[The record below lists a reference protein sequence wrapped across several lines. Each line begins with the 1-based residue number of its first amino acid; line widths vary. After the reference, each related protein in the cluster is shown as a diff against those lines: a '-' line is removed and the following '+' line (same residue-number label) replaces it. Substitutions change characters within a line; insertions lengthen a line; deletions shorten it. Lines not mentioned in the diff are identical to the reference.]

1 MSLIMN
7 QGGWTGK
14 VLKVDLTHRT
24 ATALDTA
31 ANFGQYWGGNGIGY
45 KAIYDAIQKRLA
57 GTDDLGNTRPS
68 TYADNATWARN
79 ICWYDADAPVTFG
92 WGPLTGTGALCGGR
106 TAITAMSA
114 AHVYPVPNTGHMG
127 GHFAAQAKYAGWD
140 SIIVTGQA
148 SGPVYIAVKDDDVQ
162 IVDAPQLWH
171 CGIFKVTEEITAAM
185 GKGTQV
191 AAIGQAGQNLVPQS
205 TVMTGMS
212 HSAGG
217 VGAQLGAKNCVGVGV
232 LGTGSVKIAASA
244 GKWKTLMDYALS
256 IVGSNNQASVP
267 NTLQS
272 WAEYSPSGS
281 STRWWAYDGLYWGA
295 ADPPVNTG
303 NCDPHDR
310 QTLGY
315 RCFKSDP
322 AYGYNFT
329 VRMDGCHACPVRC
342 HQALSVPS
350 AVKWGPKTTAM
361 NTCSGWWLSSWG
373 LATNGYPTG
382 AASSAIAG
390 SQFATQTV
398 GSVITSPTVGGLSPT
413 EKSLRTIE
421 TYVVGHS
428 VQDDYGITNNYG
440 PTTTIPTVLIW
451 GTGSDGKNY
460 DSIGV
465 NNTVGTANTLGWH
478 YIKPCVPTA
487 EWNSLV
493 SSTGLLGLIAMGD
506 LTAQKELG
514 RIMSFK
520 VGNLGTFIGGRV
532 DEQVA
537 LWSNILSPLNDP
549 ATSAPFTSGSW
560 SASHTAGGDPQAPS
574 YRPNTDLGTGGDG
587 ISGSTTPFSWG
598 QMIRCSAPIVYWNWG
613 FPKHH
618 SWENC
623 NQVGAM
629 QNTNGNRDA
638 QNHVVVMM
646 NSSGL
651 PNMLARQIMDDQF
664 AKYYTVD
671 FPVSNSVTSA
681 GNTGLTFGG
690 SLTGMKT
697 SQDPGMSVSSNS
709 KYNQTGLPQS
719 TPTNWQKARAARF
732 CITRKELT
740 DMLTVCG
747 WMYPWFYSPLKE
759 RGYQG
764 DLSLEAQMFN
774 AVTGNNLTTLQ
785 LDQEGE
791 RMHILHNVLTSY
803 VWGYNT
809 TGFGT
814 NNFVIPGAWA
824 NKSFT
829 AEGALGVAAGSS
841 PSAPGVGTTLGSA
854 AFSPFVAPLTA
865 VSWTARPM
873 NTTTASFRVQH
884 DMPCPPWGIAASTGI
899 GGSGKVA
906 FTVGGGYYA
915 TNADWITGLQLL
927 YQVSNFDYL
936 DGTHTTNSGLPTS
949 AAYALYGMGSSGTIN
964 VQAFMTAAGLLPW

>member
-1 MSLIMN
+1 MSLTMN

-14 VLKVDLTHRT
+14 VLKVDLTART

-31 ANFGQYWGGNGIGY
+31 ANFGQYWGGTGIGY
-45 KAIYDAIQKRLA
+45 KAIFDAVQ
-57 GTDDLGNTRPS
+57 
-68 TYADNATWARN
+68 ARN
-79 ICWYDADAPVTFG
+79 AVTPGSGRSLAWYSPDAPVTLG

-106 TAITAMSA
+106 TSVIALSA
-114 AHVYPVPNTGHMG
+114 QHVYSVPTTGHMG
-127 GHFAAQAKYAGWD
+127 GHFSAQGKYAGWD
-140 SIIVTGQA
+140 SIIITGQA

-205 TVMTGMS
+205 CVMTGVS

-244 GKWKTLMDYALS
+244 GKWKSLLDYGLS
-256 IVGSNNQASVP
+256 IVGSNNQACVP

-272 WAEYSPSGS
+272 WAEYSPSS
-281 STRWWAYDGLYWGA
+281 SGTRWWAYDGLYWGA

-315 RCFKSDP
+315 RCFKSDN

-329 VRMDGCHACPVRC
+329 PRMDGCHACPVRC
-342 HQALSVPS
+342 HQAISVPS
-350 AVKWGPKTTAM
+350 AAKWGPKITAM
-361 NTCSGWWLSSWG
+361 NTCSGWWLSSWALPTAG
-373 LATNGYPTG
+373 NPTG
-382 AASSAIAG
+382 AASLALAG
-390 SQFATQTV
+390 SQIATQAVGTV
-398 GSVITSPTVGGLSPT
+398 IGAATIGGLSPT
-413 EKSLRTIE
+413 EKSLRALE
-421 TYVVGHS
+421 NYVVGHS

-440 PTTTIPTVLIW
+440 TVTAVTSILLN

-460 DSIGV
+460 DSIGT
-465 NNTVGTANTLGWH
+465 NGTVGVANTLGWH
-478 YIKPCVPTA
+478 YIKNCVPAT
-487 EWNSLV
+487 EWTSLT
-493 SSTGLLGLIAMGD
+493 SSTGLLALMAVGDPTCTKEMGR
-506 LTAQKELG
+506 LMA
-514 RIMSFK
+514 FK
-520 VGNLGTFIGGRV
+520 VGNFGTFVGGRC

-549 ATSAPFTSGSW
+549 ATGAPFTSGSW
-560 SASHTAGGDPQAPS
+560 SKSHTAGGDPQAPS
-574 YRPNTDLGTGGDG
+574 YRPDTDLGTGGDG
-587 ISGSTTPFSWG
+587 TSGATTPFSWG
-598 QMIRCSAPIVYWNWG
+598 QMVRCSAPVLYWNWG

-623 NQVGAM
+623 NQVGAL
-629 QNTNGNRDA
+629 QNTSQNRDA

-651 PNMLARQIMDDQF
+651 PNMLARKVLDDQF

-681 GNTGLTFGG
+681 GNTGLTAGG
-690 SLTGMKT
+690 VLTGMIN
-697 SQDPGMSVSSNS
+697 SQDPGMSVGSNS
-709 KYNQTGLPQS
+709 KYNQGNLPAS
-719 TPTNWQKARAARF
+719 TPVNWAKARAGRF
-732 CITRKELT
+732 CVTRKELT

-764 DLSLEAQMFN
+764 DISLEVQFFN
-774 AVTGNNLTTLQ
+774 AITGNNLSTLD
-785 LDQEGE
+785 LDHEGE
-791 RMHILHNVLTSY
+791 RTHTLHDVLTAY
-803 VWGYNT
+803 LWGQNNS
-809 TGFGT
+809 GFGT
-814 NNFVIPGAWA
+814 NNFMIPGAWV
-824 NKSFT
+824 NKSAV

-841 PSAPGVGTTLGSA
+841 PSAPGMQAISGVPVSYGGAFGSP

-865 VSWTARPM
+865 ISFTNRPM
-873 NTTTASFRVQH
+873 NTTTYSWRVQH
-884 DMPCPPWGIAASTGI
+884 DLPCPAWGIAAATGI
-899 GGSGKVA
+899 GGSGNVA
-906 FTVGGGYYA
+906 YTVGGGQYGTY
-915 TNADWITGLQLL
+915 ADWTTSLQLM
-927 YQVSNFDYL
+927 YQVNNYDYL
-936 DGTHTTNSGLPTS
+936 DGTHTTNSGLPTTS
-949 AAYALYGMGSSGTIN
+949 AYALLGMNASGTIN
-964 VQAFMTAAGLLPW
+964 VQQFMSDAGLLPW